1 MHSKQRGFA
10 TLTLSVLLLAIII
23 LVTLYT
29 ARFKMQEQRIMRNH
43 LASQEAAMIAEAA
56 LEQVIMQVN
65 HDRSNLNRSL
75 NGTVAGANYTAV
87 LAGNR
92 FANTPRGEVD
102 VVDVTLTAN
111 SADGRASRTVRQQL
125 AIMPLIRSE
134 PDVPVAIRGSMNVSG
149 SFQVVANPN
158 GGGDGVPLSIWTS
171 GDVDINGNGTTC
183 GQQEFSEGNC
193 ASQPF
198 SQRGDHGVDILDNDT
213 NFPDDLLEHLFG
225 IPEAEWLQ
233 LKDMAVAEYANCD
246 SLGPNSSGLI
256 WITGSCSLA
265 AGDQIGSADN
275 PVALIIQDADLTMN
289 GGAEIF
295 GIGFSFATPGNI
307 NQYAFKMNGGSV
319 IHGAVMSNRDPDLS
333 NGNLT
338 VRYSGKVL
346 SNLVTNDALRRVYRI
361 GGSWHDF

>member
-1 MHSKQRGFA
+1 MRSKQTGFA

-56 LEQVIMQVN
+56 LEQVIMLIN
-65 HDRSNLNRSL
+65 SDRTDLNRTITS
-75 NGTVAGANYTAV
+75 TVAAASYTAV
-87 LAGNR
+87 LVGTR
-92 FANTPRGEVD
+92 YEDTPRGEID
-102 VVDVTLTAN
+102 VVDIRLTAT
-111 SADGRASRTVRQQL
+111 SADGRATRTVQQQV
-125 AIMPLIRSE
+125 AIMPLIRTE

-193 ASQPF
+193 ATAPF
-198 SQRGDHGVDILDNDT
+198 SQRGDHGVDILDNDA
-213 NFPDDLLEHLFG
+213 NFPADLLEYLFG
-225 IPEAEWLQ
+225 VPEADWQQ
-233 LKDMAVAEYANCD
+233 LRDMAVTEVANCD
-246 SLGPNSSGLI
+246 SLGPTSTGLI
-256 WITGSCSLA
+256 WVTGTCNLG
-265 AGDQIGSADN
+265 AGDQIGSVEN

-295 GIGFSFATPGNI
+295 GIGFSFATPGNMT
-307 NQYAFKMNGGSV
+307 NYDFKMNGGAV
-319 IHGAVMSNRDPDLS
+319 INGAVMSNRDPDLS

-338 VRYSGKVL
+338 VRYSGEVL
-346 SNLVTNDALRRVYRI
+346 SNLVTNDAFRRVYRI